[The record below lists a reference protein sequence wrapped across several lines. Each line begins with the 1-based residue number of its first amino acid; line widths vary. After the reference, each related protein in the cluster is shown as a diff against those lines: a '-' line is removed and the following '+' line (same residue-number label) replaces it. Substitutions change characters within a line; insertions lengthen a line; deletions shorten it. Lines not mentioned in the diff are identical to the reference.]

1 MSKFLVQWEI
11 DIETDND
18 SPVDAAIE
26 AVIIQRDTDSEAL
39 CFTVKNQ
46 KTGEETFVDLM
57 IESEEFK
64 VVGD

>member
-46 KTGEETFVDLM
+46 STGEETFVDLM

-64 VVGD
+64 IVGD